1 MTLPSELRK
10 ALRERRRRLDPTT
23 RAQAS
28 GRVCRTLAATG
39 AFRRARRLAVYLAK
53 GGEVD
58 LSGLVRRAW
67 QAGKRC
73 YLPALDRGR
82 LRFLPYAPDT
92 TLRPNR
98 YGIPEPLV
106 GARKHAPAA
115 TLDLV
120 VVPLVGFDRRGH
132 RLGMG
137 GGYYDRTFAFLGRR
151 LRWRRPLLIGA
162 AYGFQRVSE
171 LAANP
176 WDVPLDAVATEEGLE
191 WFRR

>member
-1 MTLPSELRK
+1 MTLSSELRK
-10 ALRERRRRLDPTT
+10 ALRERRRRLDPGA
-23 RAQAS
+23 RAHAS
-28 GRVCRTLAATG
+28 ARVCRTLAATV

-58 LSGLVRRAW
+58 LSGLVSRAW
-67 QAGKRC
+67 QAGKQC
-73 YLPALDRGR
+73 YLPALERGR
-82 LRFLPYAPDT
+82 LRFLPYAADT
-92 TLRPNR
+92 VLRPNR
-98 YGIPEPLV
+98 YGIPEPV
-106 GARKHAPAA
+106 VAARAHAPAA

-120 VVPLVGFDRRGH
+120 VLPLVGFDGTGH

-137 GGYYDRTFAFLGRR
+137 GGYYDRTFAFHGRR

-162 AYGFQRVSE
+162 AYGFQRVPE

>member
-1 MTLPSELRK
+1 VTLPSDLRK

-23 RAQAS
+23 RAHAS
-28 GRVCRTLAATG
+28 ARVCRALAASG

-58 LSGLVRRAW
+58 LSCLVSRAW

-73 YLPALDRGR
+73 YLPALERGR
-82 LRFLPYAPDT
+82 LRFLPYAPET
-92 TLRPNR
+92 ALRPNR
-98 YGIPEPLV
+98 YGIPEPAV
-106 GARKHAPAA
+106 AAREHAPPAS
-115 TLDLV
+115 LDLV
-120 VVPLVGFDRRGH
+120 VVPLVGFDGLGH

-137 GGYYDRTFAFLGRR
+137 GGYYDRTFAFHGRR
-151 LRWRRPLLIGA
+151 QRWRRPLLIGA
-162 AYGFQRVSE
+162 AYGFQRVPE